1 MTKELG
7 RHIKKMQHHMRLH
20 VLNAKQQ
27 TKMISITEIKRNPS
41 VRYKAGL
48 AKDHWALKRKIKG
61 EVDQLSFRKTHVE
74 KETVIIQVL

>member
-48 AKDHWALKRKIKG
+48 AKDH
-61 EVDQLSFRKTHVE
+61 
-74 KETVIIQVL
+74 